1 MAPYCNILAWK
12 ISWAEKPGGLQST
25 GPQRAGRVYATERTH
40 AYTGR
45 DTMDN
50 IIIAKKEKQQTVN
63 QDFDTQQKQLSNMK
77 ANPSLLL
84 LRM

>member
-1 MAPYCNILAWK
+1 MGRETWRVTVHGAIK
-12 ISWAEKPGGLQST
+12 SWT
-25 GPQRAGRVYATERTH
+25 CVYATERTH